1 MLRVAFAGTPEFAVP
16 TLRALADSP
25 HALVGVLTQ
34 PDRPAGR
41 GRELAG
47 SPVKRLAQE
56 LHLPLSQPATLQAP
70 AARALLA
77 SWGADALVVVAYGL
91 ILPPAVLVLP
101 RLGCLNVH
109 ASLLPRWRG
118 AAPVQRA
125 ILAGDAATGITIMQM
140 DAGLDTGPLLA
151 QEPMPIDPQASSQQ
165 LLARLAQL
173 GAALLLTTLEQ
184 AQAGLLLPRPQPD
197 QGVTYAAKI
206 SKAEARIDW
215 GGSAE
220 QIARQVRAFNPRPVA
235 ETRWLGQQ
243 LRVWEAHTVGE
254 AGGAGGAGG
263 AGEAGAEVAAAQPG
277 DILGLAHEQLMIQC
291 GQGRIALMKLQL
303 AGRRIVTARE
313 FASGRALTGSRL
325 G

>member
-1 MLRVAFAGTPEFAVP
+1 MLRIVFAGTPEFAVP

-254 AGGAGGAGG
+254 AGGAGGAG
-263 AGEAGAEVAAAQPG
+263 EAGAEVAAAQPG

>member
-41 GRELAG
+41 GRELTA

-56 LHLPLSQPATLQAP
+56 LQLPLSQPATLQNA

-91 ILPPAVLVLP
+91 ILPPAVLALP

-125 ILAGDAATGITIMQM
+125 ILAGDTETGITIMQM
-140 DAGLDTGPLLA
+140 DAGLDTGPILV
-151 QEPMPIDPQASSQQ
+151 QERIPIDPRANSQQ

-173 GAALLLTTLEQ
+173 GAALLLATLEQ
-184 AQAGLLLPRPQPD
+184 AQTGLLRPRTQPD
-197 QGVTYAAKI
+197 QGVAYAAKI
-206 SKAEARIDW
+206 GKAEARIDW
-215 GGSAE
+215 GRTAE
-220 QIARQVRAFNPRPVA
+220 DIARQVRAFNPRPVA

-243 LRVWEAHTVGE
+243 LRIWQAHAVETP
-254 AGGAGGAGG
+254 A
-263 AGEAGAEVAAAQPG
+263 AGEAGADAARAQPG
-277 DILGLAHEQLMIQC
+277 EILGLDHEQLMIQC
-291 GQGRIALMKLQL
+291 GRGRLALMSLQL

-313 FASGRALTGSRL
+313 FASGRALAGSRL

>member
-1 MLRVAFAGTPEFAVP
+1 
-16 TLRALADSP
+16 
-25 HALVGVLTQ
+25 
-34 PDRPAGR
+34 
-41 GRELAG
+41 
-47 SPVKRLAQE
+47 
-56 LHLPLSQPATLQAP
+56 
-70 AARALLA
+70 
-77 SWGADALVVVAYGL
+77 
-91 ILPPAVLVLP
+91 
-101 RLGCLNVH
+101 
-109 ASLLPRWRG
+109 
-118 AAPVQRA
+118 
-125 ILAGDAATGITIMQM
+125 
-140 DAGLDTGPLLA
+140 
-151 QEPMPIDPQASSQQ
+151 MPIDPQASSQQ

-206 SKAEARIDW
+206 DKAEARIDW

-254 AGGAGGAGG
+254 AGGAGG